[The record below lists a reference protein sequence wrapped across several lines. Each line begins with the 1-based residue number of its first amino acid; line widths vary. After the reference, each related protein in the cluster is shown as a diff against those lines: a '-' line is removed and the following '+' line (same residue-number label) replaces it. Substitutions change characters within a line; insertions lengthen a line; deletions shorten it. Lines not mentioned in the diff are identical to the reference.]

1 MTVRSFSFQVSEVES
16 ARATLGTAAMK
27 CGAMTETLKEAG
39 SPRSRKAK
47 YKQKE
52 EELKTAPSTEKLL
65 PLQTLDGG

>member
-1 MTVRSFSFQVSEVES
+1 
-16 ARATLGTAAMK
+16 MK

-47 YKQKE
+47 FEQK

-65 PLQTLDGG
+65 PHQTLDGG